1 MLSLE
6 EFLKLSAE
14 EKTKRYL
21 ELSEKIAFLPEQ
33 ATGSLRIPWL

>member
-21 ELSEKIAFLPEQ
+21 ELSEKDRFL
-33 ATGSLRIPWL
+33 ARTSDW

>member
-6 EFLKLSAE
+6 EFLKLPAE

-21 ELSEKIAFLPEQ
+21 ELSEKR
-33 ATGSLRIPWL
+33 SLSCQNKRLAA